1 MAGENLRVLSVVH
14 YAVFGG
20 PAAVNL
26 RVADGLADAGV
37 DLTVALPR
45 ERGSAHERLEAAG
58 VRTLTLPMGRL
69 RAKPDPRVQLGVAAS
84 FWPTVARLAR
94 LVRREGFDVVQA
106 NGWEN
111 PHALLAGRS
120 AGAAVVAQIVGAG
133 LPSALR
139 WGFAPM
145 LPLAI
150 DAALA
155 TGKAVAARYPL
166 TAGLGERLVTY
177 FPPVDLDLYAPAA
190 VDGAAVRERLGIGAD
205 DLVVGS
211 VGNFNPMKGQ
221 DLLLEAFAA
230 ARERAPAAKL
240 LLVGQT
246 LDTHAGYY
254 AGLLAHAHRLG
265 LRPGRDVIF
274 TSPQGGVEEYLA
286 AFDLFALTSRSEG
299 IPTAMLEAMA
309 MAKPVVAFDVG
320 SVREALRDGVDG
332 LIVPPLDT
340 GAAADA
346 IARLLTDRPRAADMG
361 ARGRER
367 ALAAFG
373 AANAVERHLAA
384 YRLAI
389 EHAAAR
395 RRFGLR
401 RGADWLRRWGS
412 SAP

>member
-1 MAGENLRVLSVVH
+1 MPGENLRVLSVVH

-20 PAAVNL
+20 PAAVNM
-26 RVADGLADAGV
+26 RIAAGLAEAGV
-37 DLTVALPR
+37 DLTVALPQ
-45 ERGSAHERLEAAG
+45 ERGSAHERLEAAS

-69 RAKPDPRVQLGVAAS
+69 RARPDPRVQLGVAAS
-84 FWPTVARLAR
+84 FWPTIARIAR

-111 PHALLAGRS
+111 PHALLAGRT
-120 AGAAVVAQIVGAG
+120 AGAATVAQIVGAG
-133 LPSALR
+133 LPHALR
-139 WGFAPM
+139 LGFAPL
-145 LPLAI
+145 LPLAA

-166 TAGLGERLVTY
+166 TDGLGERLVTY
-177 FPPVDLDLYAPAA
+177 FPPVDLDLYASAT
-190 VDGAAVRERLGIGAD
+190 VDGAAARERLGFGAD
-205 DLVVGS
+205 DLVVGN

-221 DLLLEAFAA
+221 DLLLEAFALT
-230 ARERAPAAKL
+230 RERTPSAKL
-240 LLVGQT
+240 VMVGQT
-246 LDTHAGYY
+246 LDTHADYY
-254 AGLLAHAHRLG
+254 AGLLAQAHRLG
-265 LRPGRDVIF
+265 LRPGRDMVF
-274 TSPQGGVEEYLA
+274 ASPQGGVEEYLA
-286 AFDLFALTSRSEG
+286 SFDLFALTSRSEG

-320 SVREALRDGVDG
+320 AVREALRDGVDG
-332 LIVPPLDT
+332 LITPPLDT

-346 IARLLTDRPRAADMG
+346 MARLLTDRPRAADMG

-373 AANAVERHLAA
+373 AANAVERHLTA
-384 YRLAI
+384 YRLAV

-412 SAP
+412 GAP